1 MARNLYRFYLY
12 IIFIGMLILAA
23 TGLDMLLQ
31 PLLALTPLHGG
42 DSIPSNAVIVR
53 AAVFAVVAWFIAL
66 VLGGSHY
73 WLIRRDMRADP
84 AAGSSGVRA
93 FFLNATEAVS
103 LPIGVASSAF
113 AIGQIG
119 QANFFGV
126 PGALALAIPTLG
138 LFALVEWE
146 RRRSQAGPGAP
157 IVFQRLQVYGV
168 QLVLLFILTSYW
180 LPTTN
185 LLLDALVFAGKGYQS
200 FCGSPANCPAPNLLG
215 PTLSTLWV
223 LLFWVGYG
231 LFSRKDSYSLLRQ
244 ILHFFSFAFGAG
256 YLLYGI
262 ERALELALR
271 ALLGSPAP
279 LTDITG
285 PGAEYAFVPSI
296 TLGLLVI
303 GVYGFWLR
311 AAARQRP
318 SGKITTLLME
328 EAIGAALTAASFWF
342 GIGLVL
348 FHVME
353 SIAGSNPR
361 PDVEVW
367 SMAIAFVITG
377 LGYIALDIDLRLR
390 SAGAASIGPRRAFV
404 FVLLGGGMLAGA
416 VGVVILLYTVLTAL
430 LGSPVDNWQNAAR
443 QGGAIFIVGALIV
456 GIYLWVAIREHLFS
470 LHRPSPAS
478 EAVGTPGAAMPAPV
492 LTPLETTGAAA
503 TAPGS
508 VTEKPEAPLA
518 APTIEDVLD
527 ELQAG
532 KITRDEAAARIRSLL
547 GLVRS

>member
-23 TGLDMLLQ
+23 TGLGMLLQ

-42 DSIPSNAVIVR
+42 DNIPSNAVIVQ
-53 AAVFAVVAWFIAL
+53 AAVFAVVAWLIAL
-66 VLGGSHY
+66 ALGGSHY

-126 PGALALAIPTLG
+126 PGALALAISTLG

-180 LPTTN
+180 LLTTN
-185 LLLDALVFAGKGYQS
+185 QLLDALVFAGKGYQS

-223 LLFWVGYG
+223 LLFWIGYG
-231 LFSRKDSYSLLRQ
+231 LFSRKDNYSLLRQ

-303 GVYGFWLR
+303 GVYSFWLR
-311 AAARQRP
+311 VAARQQP

-328 EAIGAALTAASFWF
+328 EAIGAALMAASFWF

-361 PDVEVW
+361 PGVEVW

-377 LGYIALDIDLRLR
+377 LSYIALDIDLRLR
-390 SAGAASIGPRRAFV
+390 SARAASIGPRRAFV

-430 LGSPVDNWQNAAR
+430 LGSPVDNWQNIAR

-470 LHRPSPAS
+470 LHRPSPAA
-478 EAVGTPGAAMPAPV
+478 EAVGTSGAAMPVPAPA
-492 LTPLETTGAAA
+492 PLEAIGAAA
-503 TAPGS
+503 PAPGS
-508 VTEKPEAPLA
+508 VAEKPEAPLA

-532 KITRDEAAARIRSLL
+532 KITRDEAASRIRGLL